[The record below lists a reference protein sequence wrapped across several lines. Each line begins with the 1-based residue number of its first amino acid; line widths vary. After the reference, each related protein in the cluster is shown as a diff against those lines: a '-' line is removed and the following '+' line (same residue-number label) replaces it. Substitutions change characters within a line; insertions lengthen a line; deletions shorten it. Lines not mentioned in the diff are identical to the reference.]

1 MKEKTGGTEKL
12 NIKETIT
19 KETFRRGST
28 EKTISTL
35 NRKITLLEQAFA
47 ANAEVYYNINL
58 TRNCVPGRIY
68 RTVEGERQDLNDQMG
83 FPENAAF

>member
-35 NRKITLLEQAFA
+35 NRKITLLEQAFV
-47 ANAEVYYNINL
+47 ANAEVYYNL
-58 TRNCVPGRIY
+58 
-68 RTVEGERQDLNDQMG
+68 
-83 FPENAAF
+83 